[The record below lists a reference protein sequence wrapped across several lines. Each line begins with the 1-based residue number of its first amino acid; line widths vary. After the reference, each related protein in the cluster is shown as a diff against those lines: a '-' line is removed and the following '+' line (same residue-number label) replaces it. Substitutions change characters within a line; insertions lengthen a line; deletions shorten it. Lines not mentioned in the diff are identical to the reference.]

1 MKKEYSF
8 IIMLLAISLLSTF
21 ALADVDS
28 SKIVSISL
36 VNQDPDPAI
45 AGDIVEIR
53 LGIENKG
60 GAAIEDIVIEVDP
73 EYPFELVS
81 GEDSIE
87 EIGTL
92 KPYQSGSDI
101 KIIKYMLRVD
111 RDAIAGQYE
120 LRILQYGPEGKD
132 VWYGAKTVNLD
143 IKSKES
149 AEVIYIDQ
157 VELLPG
163 EITPMTFTIN
173 NVGSSPLRD
182 LTFHWENE
190 EGVILPVGSDD
201 TKYIKYIEIGESA
214 ELVYNV
220 IASANAEPDLYK
232 LQLSLKYDDSITGE
246 ENEIATSAGVY
257 IGGKTDFDVT
267 FSGASKGETSFSIAN
282 IGSVP
287 ANSITISIPKQEG
300 WKVSG
305 IDSVIIG
312 NLNKG
317 DYTIASFN
325 IEQTTGWTGTPAQKI
340 SEDDTQ
346 ESLEEPRKSRDSIQ
360 PQPTLPGDG
369 AMGVNIEISY
379 TDTRGGRHIVTKK
392 VNIASS
398 PMTMGEDGQIS
409 FDGKTRPTSESSL
422 IDNLFTNAKWVGLGI
437 IISII
442 WVILRNRHKS
452 KNLKDSKLS
461 HTKMIKDMFKKK
473 K

>member
-81 GEDSIE
+81 GENPIE

-267 FSGASKGETSFSIAN
+267 FS
-282 IGSVP
+282 
-287 ANSITISIPKQEG
+287 
-300 WKVSG
+300 
-305 IDSVIIG
+305 
-312 NLNKG
+312 
-317 DYTIASFN
+317 
-325 IEQTTGWTGTPAQKI
+325 
-340 SEDDTQ
+340 
-346 ESLEEPRKSRDSIQ
+346 
-360 PQPTLPGDG
+360 
-369 AMGVNIEISY
+369 
-379 TDTRGGRHIVTKK
+379 
-392 VNIASS
+392 
-398 PMTMGEDGQIS
+398 
-409 FDGKTRPTSESSL
+409 
-422 IDNLFTNAKWVGLGI
+422 
-437 IISII
+437 
-442 WVILRNRHKS
+442 
-452 KNLKDSKLS
+452 
-461 HTKMIKDMFKKK
+461 
-473 K
+473 